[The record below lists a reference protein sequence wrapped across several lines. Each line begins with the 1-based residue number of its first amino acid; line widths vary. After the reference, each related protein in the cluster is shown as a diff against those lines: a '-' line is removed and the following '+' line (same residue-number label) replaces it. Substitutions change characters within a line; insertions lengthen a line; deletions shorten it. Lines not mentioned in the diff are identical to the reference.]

1 MDRDDSDSLVLEE
14 FRSFAAARDK
24 VEEAES
30 INDQSLTV
38 DMQSAIF
45 EAISAVIAA
54 TMLAE
59 VVAVQEANTKAA
71 SIVGEVTTKS
81 CYVDVK
87 W

>member
-1 MDRDDSDSLVLEE
+1 
-14 FRSFAAARDK
+14 
-24 VEEAES
+24 
-30 INDQSLTV
+30 
-38 DMQSAIF
+38 MQSAIF

>member
-1 MDRDDSDSLVLEE
+1 
-14 FRSFAAARDK
+14 
-24 VEEAES
+24 
-30 INDQSLTV
+30 
-38 DMQSAIF
+38 MQSAIF

-71 SIVGEVTTKS
+71 SVVGEVATQS